1 MGLAPN
7 DVKKMT
13 VWEFIAVADHWM
25 EAHDT
30 GDDRKLSAAEADEIW
45 DWMQQK
51 DPVPVSSRKSNGH
64 G

>member
-1 MGLAPN
+1 MGMSIE
-7 DVKKMT
+7 DVKKTT
-13 VWEFIAVADHWM
+13 VWELAAITDRWI

-30 GDDRKLSAAEADEIW
+30 GDDRKLSPAEADEIW